1 MTEPFRIFPIGI
13 VKKQDETVRIEIY
26 DEYSGGLLGLEGFSH
41 IQVLFW
47 FHENDQSEKRAV
59 LQVHPRR
66 DNRNPLSGVFATHSP
81 VRPNLIGLTL
91 CSIMSIE
98 GNTIYIE
105 DIDALDNTP
114 VIDIKCYI
122 PHSVAESQV
131 RVPEWVYS

>member
-1 MTEPFRIFPIGI
+1 MTESFRIFPIGI

-26 DEYSGGLLGLEGFSH
+26 DEYSAGLLGLEGFSH

-47 FHENDQSEKRAV
+47 FHENDQSQKRAV

-66 DNRNPLSGVFATHSP
+66 DNSNPLCGVFATHSP

-91 CSIMSIE
+91 CRMISIE
-98 GNTIYIE
+98 GNTITIE

-114 VIDIKCYI
+114 VIDIKCFI

-131 RVPEWVYS
+131 RVPDWV